1 MTSTPRCTTW
11 PGWSSAGEDP
21 RFIARR
27 LVISASEDIGMAD
40 PTALLTAVAAADAV
54 AFIGMPEGHFPLAQ
68 AVVHLATAPKSNAV
82 TVGIERVDRRRA
94 RRPGRT
100 GAPGPARRP
109 LRGGEEARPRQDL
122 RLPARAP
129 RRRRPAAVPARRA
142 GRARTTTGPRAG
154 APRAGWRSAWPSSA
168 RSSAARAEP
177 PPDRRTTVGARDYCD
192 HAGPTPRRPG
202 DERRVKR
209 GTGDP
214 ACPQESGPD

>member
-1 MTSTPRCTTW
+1 MVE
-11 PGWSSAGEDP
+11 AGEDP

-82 TVGIERVDRRRA
+82 TVGMGESVADVRA
-94 RRPGRT
+94 GLAGPVPPG
-100 GAPGPARRP
+100 AARRP
-109 LRGGEEARPRQDL
+109 LRRGEEARPRQDL

-142 GRARTTTGPRAG
+142 GREGLLPADQPRGGGRLGERLAKL
-154 APRAGWRSAWPSSA
+154 RAII
-168 RSSAARAEP
+168 
-177 PPDRRTTVGARDYCD
+177 RRTR
-192 HAGPTPRRPG
+192 
-202 DERRVKR
+202 
-209 GTGDP
+209 
-214 ACPQESGPD
+214 